1 MSAHDR
7 KKYIWKLIYAHIL
20 GYDVD
25 FGHDVAVSLINCSKF
40 SDKVTGYIAIG
51 IMLNEQ
57 AEGALFTSCIES
69 IKMDLNSGHDVREAL
84 ALGTLGNIGSASLAK
99 ELGAN
104 VLAKALSEN
113 SRSVPIY
120 VRKKACLCLLS
131 FLRRHKQIYD
141 KQRWIE
147 GLQVLLKCNNY
158 GLLLSAVSLLRGTI
172 KIVGTDGYEVLMP

>member
-1 MSAHDR
+1 
-7 KKYIWKLIYAHIL
+7 
-20 GYDVD
+20 
-25 FGHDVAVSLINCSKF
+25 
-40 SDKVTGYIAIG
+40 
-51 IMLNEQ
+51 
-57 AEGALFTSCIES
+57 
-69 IKMDLNSGHDVREAL
+69 MDLNSGHDVREAL

-99 ELGAN
+99 DLGAN
-104 VLAKALSEN
+104 VMAKALSEN